1 MENGVVENS
10 WPPPSEKT
18 TLEELRYSGA
28 VRLYL
33 SSFRLGPRPDL
44 FASMAGSNK
53 RVALVLN
60 AGDLWGSQAH
70 AYRVIEQ
77 TEMFAETGME
87 VTDVDLREYV
97 DRQAALERCL
107 RTYGAVWVAGGN
119 TFVLRRAM
127 YDSGFDRIITTM
139 LEDDAI
145 AYGGYSAGICVLA
158 ASLAGLHLVDDPT
171 EVEQAFHRAAIW
183 DGLGILP
190 YTPVPH
196 YQSGHVE
203 SEMVDEV
210 LRYLK
215 SVGVAH
221 KTLRDGE
228 AIVIDGRSETLL
240 QIA

>member
-1 MENGVVENS
+1 
-10 WPPPSEKT
+10 
-18 TLEELRYSGA
+18 
-28 VRLYL
+28 
-33 SSFRLGPRPDL
+33 
-44 FASMAGSNK
+44 MAGSKN
-53 RVALVLN
+53 RVTLILN
-60 AGDLWGSQAH
+60 AGDLWGDQAH

-87 VTDVDLREYV
+87 VTDLDLRDYV
-97 DRQAALERCL
+97 DRKAQLKERL
-107 RTYGAVWVAGGN
+107 RTCGSVWVAGGN
-119 TFVLRRAM
+119 TFALRRAM
-127 YDSGFDRIITTM
+127 YDSGFDHIITKM

-158 ASLAGLHLVDDPT
+158 ASLKGLHLVDDPA
-171 EVEQAFHRAAIW
+171 EVEQAFHSEAIW

-210 LRYLK
+210 VRYLK
-215 SVGVAH
+215 SEGVAH

-228 AIVIDGRSETLL
+228 AIVIDGQSETLL
-240 QIA
+240 QIP